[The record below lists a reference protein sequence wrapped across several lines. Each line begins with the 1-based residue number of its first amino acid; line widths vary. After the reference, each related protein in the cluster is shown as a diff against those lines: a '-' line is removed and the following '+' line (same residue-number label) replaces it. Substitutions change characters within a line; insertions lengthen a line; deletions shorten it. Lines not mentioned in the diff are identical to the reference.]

1 MVIPRAGE
9 DLVVVER
16 MVAPKSR
23 QEVIDYYFRCVLL
36 VLRLKSPC
44 IASLLSL
51 LCVRRYL
58 FPAQELQHAVD
69 KLTGKRYREARSV
82 TLKKRK
88 TESAPYS
95 VQLKSEE
102 RRVGKACVSTCTSR

>member
-1 MVIPRAGE
+1 MLLFGNAYGI
-9 DLVVVER
+9 DVVGVD
-16 MVAPKSR
+16 S
-23 QEVIDYYFRCVLL
+23 
-36 VLRLKSPC
+36 
-44 IASLLSL
+44 
-51 LCVRRYL
+51 RRYI

-95 VQLKSEE
+95 VQLSALEFLK
-102 RRVGKACVSTCTSR
+102 KYCTVATRALSLVHSYELI